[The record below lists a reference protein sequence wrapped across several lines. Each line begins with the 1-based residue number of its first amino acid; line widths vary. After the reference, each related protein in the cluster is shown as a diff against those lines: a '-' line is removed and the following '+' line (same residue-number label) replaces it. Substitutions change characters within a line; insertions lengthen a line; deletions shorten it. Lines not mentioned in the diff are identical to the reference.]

1 MTKAVQKAICVFAY
15 FGGWYKKSFGYNF
28 VAPLSYIYWHTHV
41 NAKQELILQNI

>member
-1 MTKAVQKAICVFAY
+1 MTKAVQKASCVFGY

-28 VAPLSYIYWHTHV
+28 VAPLHTHV